1 MRSKLILFF
10 LILILAIGMLY
21 VRGFRNQSVSNSV
34 NDSRE
39 SSSSNQASAEDFR
52 HRVLGIGNQ
61 SHKLEQEITDRSS
74 DEITKITNALQLLE
88 QERVKFTKQV
98 SNPEENIYYFSM
110 APPSTKQTIQYSKEI
125 KKTKNLYGIRD
136 FDETVQSWPNM
147 LREEYIFP
155 NHFQEYIIEIT
166 QYKRDGRVRYTISGI
181 GDTSGELASGSFA
194 ILKTYYVDD
203 VTKQWRFQHIFK
215 KSQQPSSN
223 LNTQ

>member
-1 MRSKLILFF
+1 MGI
-10 LILILAIGMLY
+10 LY

-34 NDSRE
+34 NDSLE
-39 SSSSNQASAEDFR
+39 SSSINHASAEDLR
-52 HRVLGIGNQ
+52 HKSLGNQ
-61 SHKLEQEITDRSS
+61 THKLEQKITDRFS
-74 DEITKITNALQLLE
+74 DEITKITNTLQLLE

-110 APPSTKQTIQYSKEI
+110 ASPNTKQTIQYSKEI
-125 KKTKNLYGIRD
+125 KKAKNLYGIRD
-136 FDETVQSWPNM
+136 FDETVQPWDNM
-147 LREEYIFP
+147 LREEYIFA
-155 NHFQEYIIEIT
+155 NHFREYIIEIT
-166 QYKRDGRVRYTISGI
+166 EYKGDGRVRYTISGI

>member
-10 LILILAIGMLY
+10 LILILAMGILY

-34 NDSRE
+34 NDSLE
-39 SSSSNQASAEDFR
+39 SSSINHASAEDLR
-52 HRVLGIGNQ
+52 HKSLGNQ
-61 SHKLEQEITDRSS
+61 THKLEQKITDRFS
-74 DEITKITNALQLLE
+74 DEITKITNTLQLLE

-110 APPSTKQTIQYSKEI
+110 ASPNTKQTIQYSKEI
-125 KKTKNLYGIRD
+125 KKAKNLYGIRD

-166 QYKRDGRVRYTISGI
+166 EYKGDGRVRYTISGI

>member
-10 LILILAIGMLY
+10 LILILAMCILY

-34 NDSRE
+34 NDSLE
-39 SSSSNQASAEDFR
+39 SSSINHASAEDLR
-52 HRVLGIGNQ
+52 HKSLGNQ
-61 SHKLEQEITDRSS
+61 THKLEQKITDRFS
-74 DEITKITNALQLLE
+74 DEITKITNTLQLLE

-110 APPSTKQTIQYSKEI
+110 ASPNTKQTIQYSKEI
-125 KKTKNLYGIRD
+125 KKAKNLYGIRD
-136 FDETVQSWPNM
+136 FDETVQPWDNM
-147 LREEYIFP
+147 LREEYIFA
-155 NHFQEYIIEIT
+155 NHFREYIIEIT
-166 QYKRDGRVRYTISGI
+166 EYKGDGRVRYTISGI

>member
-1 MRSKLILFF
+1 MRSKLTLFF
-10 LILILAIGMLY
+10 LILILAMGILY

-34 NDSRE
+34 NDSLE
-39 SSSSNQASAEDFR
+39 SSSINHASAEDLR
-52 HRVLGIGNQ
+52 HKSLGNQ
-61 SHKLEQEITDRSS
+61 THKLEQKITDRFS
-74 DEITKITNALQLLE
+74 DEITKITNTLQLLE

-110 APPSTKQTIQYSKEI
+110 ASPNTKQTIQYSKEI
-125 KKTKNLYGIRD
+125 KKAKNLYGIRD
-136 FDETVQSWPNM
+136 FDETVQPWDNM

-155 NHFQEYIIEIT
+155 NHFREYIIEIT
-166 QYKRDGRVRYTISGI
+166 EYKGDGRVRYTISGI

>member
-10 LILILAIGMLY
+10 LILILAMCILY

-34 NDSRE
+34 NDSLE
-39 SSSSNQASAEDFR
+39 SSSINHASAEDLR
-52 HRVLGIGNQ
+52 HKSLGNQ
-61 SHKLEQEITDRSS
+61 THKLEQKITDRFS
-74 DEITKITNALQLLE
+74 DEITKITNTLQLLE

-125 KKTKNLYGIRD
+125 KKAKNLYGIRD
-136 FDETVQSWPNM
+136 FDETVQPWDNM
-147 LREEYIFP
+147 LREEYIFA
-155 NHFQEYIIEIT
+155 NHFREYIIEIT
-166 QYKRDGRVRYTISGI
+166 EYKGDGRVRYTISGI

>member
-10 LILILAIGMLY
+10 LILILAMGILY

-34 NDSRE
+34 NDSLE
-39 SSSSNQASAEDFR
+39 SSSINQASTEDLR
-52 HRVLGIGNQ
+52 HKSLGNQ
-61 SHKLEQEITDRSS
+61 THKLEQKITDRFS

-125 KKTKNLYGIRD
+125 KKAKNLYGIRD
-136 FDETVQSWPNM
+136 FDETVQPWDNM
-147 LREEYIFP
+147 LREEYIFA
-155 NHFQEYIIEIT
+155 NHFREYIIEIT
-166 QYKRDGRVRYTISGI
+166 EYKGDGRVRYTISGI

>member
-34 NDSRE
+34 NDSLD
-39 SSSSNQASAEDFR
+39 SSSINQASAEDLR
-52 HRVLGIGNQ
+52 HKSLGNQ
-61 SHKLEQEITDRSS
+61 THKLEQKITDRFS
-74 DEITKITNALQLLE
+74 DEITKITNTLQLLE

-110 APPSTKQTIQYSKEI
+110 ASPNTKQTIQYSKEI
-125 KKTKNLYGIRD
+125 KKAKNLYGIRD
-136 FDETVQSWPNM
+136 FDETVQPWDNM
-147 LREEYIFP
+147 LREEYIFA
-155 NHFQEYIIEIT
+155 NHFREYIIEIT
-166 QYKRDGRVRYTISGI
+166 EYKGDGRVRYTISGI

>member
-1 MRSKLILFF
+1 MRSKLTLFF
-10 LILILAIGMLY
+10 LILILAMGILY

-34 NDSRE
+34 NDSLE
-39 SSSSNQASAEDFR
+39 SSSINHASAEDLR
-52 HRVLGIGNQ
+52 HKSLGNQ
-61 SHKLEQEITDRSS
+61 THKLEQKITDRFS
-74 DEITKITNALQLLE
+74 DEITKITNTLQLLE

-110 APPSTKQTIQYSKEI
+110 ASPKTKQTIQYSKEI
-125 KKTKNLYGIRD
+125 KKAKNLYGIRD
-136 FDETVQSWPNM
+136 FDETVQPWDNM

-155 NHFQEYIIEIT
+155 NHFREYIIEIT
-166 QYKRDGRVRYTISGI
+166 EYKGDGRVRYTISGI

>member
-10 LILILAIGMLY
+10 LILILAMGILY

-34 NDSRE
+34 NDSLE
-39 SSSSNQASAEDFR
+39 SSSINHASAEDLR
-52 HRVLGIGNQ
+52 HKSLGNQ
-61 SHKLEQEITDRSS
+61 THKLEQKITDRFS
-74 DEITKITNALQLLE
+74 DEITKITNTLQLLE

-110 APPSTKQTIQYSKEI
+110 ASPNTKQTIQYSKEI
-125 KKTKNLYGIRD
+125 KKAKNLYGIRD
-136 FDETVQSWPNM
+136 FDETVQPWDNM
-147 LREEYIFP
+147 LREEYIFA
-155 NHFQEYIIEIT
+155 NHFREYIIEIT
-166 QYKRDGRVRYTISGI
+166 EYKGDGRVRYTISGI